1 MIGQRS
7 TSLSERK
14 EIYNYGCY
22 FMSLTM
28 MAWEHGQV
36 GSTISPGR
44 IITGYDA
51 LIKSGAM
58 RKDCYIESAQAIVDY
73 WGGKLKFLGKF
84 AADYELADDEV
95 AVELWK
101 LKRPAPKE
109 WWYHF
114 VYGTYDPWVKSK
126 TRAFGELDS
135 YRVFKQLIPLQK

>member
-7 TSLSERK
+7 SSLAERK

-36 GSTISPGR
+36 GSTIAPDR

-51 LIKSGAM
+51 LVRSEAM
-58 RKDCYIESAQAIVDY
+58 RKDCYIESAQAVVDY
-73 WGGKLKFLGKF
+73 WGGKLKFNGKF
-84 AADYELADDEV
+84 DADYKLADDEV
-95 AVELWK
+95 AIELWK

-114 VYGTYDPWVKSK
+114 TYGTYDPWQKSK
-126 TRAFGELDS
+126 TRKFGELDS
-135 YRVFKQLIPLQK
+135 YRVFKQLNPLQK

>member
-36 GSTISPGR
+36 GSTIAPDR

-51 LIKSGAM
+51 LVRSEAM
-58 RKDCYIESAQAIVDY
+58 RKDCYIESAQAVVDY
-73 WGGKLKFLGKF
+73 WGGKLKFNGKF
-84 AADYELADDEV
+84 DADYKLADDEV
-95 AVELWK
+95 AIELWK

-114 VYGTYDPWVKSK
+114 TYGTYDPWQKSK
-126 TRAFGELDS
+126 TRKFGELDS
-135 YRVFKQLIPLQK
+135 YRVFKQLNPLQK

>member
-36 GSTISPGR
+36 GSTIAPDR

-51 LIKSGAM
+51 LVRSEAM
-58 RKDCYIESAQAIVDY
+58 RKDCYIESAQAVVDY
-73 WGGKLKFLGKF
+73 WGGKLKFNGKF
-84 AADYELADDEV
+84 DADYKLADDEV
-95 AVELWK
+95 AIELWK

-114 VYGTYDPWVKSK
+114 TYGTYDPWQKSK
-126 TRAFGELDS
+126 TRKFGELDS